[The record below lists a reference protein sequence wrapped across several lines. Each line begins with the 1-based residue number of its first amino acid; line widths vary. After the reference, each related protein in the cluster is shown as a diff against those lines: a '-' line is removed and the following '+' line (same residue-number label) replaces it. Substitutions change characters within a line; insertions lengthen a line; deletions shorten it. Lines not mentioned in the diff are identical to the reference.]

1 MVMNFI
7 CDKNND
13 FYTAVPYENNPDNT
27 RKYFLFNAKLILW
40 CEQKFGPGKLNQRW
54 WATKY
59 HFWFRNEQDRTFFI
73 LKWQ

>member
-1 MVMNFI
+1 MNFI
-7 CDKNND
+7 CNKNND
-13 FYTAVPYENNPDNT
+13 FYTAVPYEKNPDNT
-27 RKYFLFNAKLILW
+27 RKYFLFNVKLILW